1 MAWVPLHF
9 SSAARFSA
17 SALVA
22 YIPRMWAWAEAI
34 SKSEVAKAPITTRC
48 LKADDAFCLFLV
60 VIGAEKTMRFTT
72 TPF

>member
-1 MAWVPLHF
+1 
-9 SSAARFSA
+9 
-17 SALVA
+17 
-22 YIPRMWAWAEAI
+22 MWAWAEAI